1 MKTWKAQMK
10 TLDMHRAII
19 DDMIVCVLFHRAG
32 YIDSRSHKLAFIA
45 PYTKIIEPLSK
56 LSGASAPGQESLDE
70 PKPLASMLT
79 EHLGRDF
86 TIEQVANLWKQ
97 RPRIFGPFLL
107 IVTGISATGLSAIDV
122 IVFSPLNTSFTEETK
137 QALVTMTRQR
147 ANVYYIADHSRHQGF
162 LAKLMMQYI

>member
-1 MKTWKAQMK
+1 MNVVESKFALQVVKSTSEKPKYGTTKQDRQNMKTWKAQMK

-32 YIDSRSHKLAFIA
+32 HIDSRSHKLAFLA

-56 LSGASAPGQESLDE
+56 LSGASAPEQESLDE

-86 TIEQVANLWKQ
+86 TIDQVAKLWK
-97 RPRIFGPFLL
+97 
-107 IVTGISATGLSAIDV
+107 
-122 IVFSPLNTSFTEETK
+122 
-137 QALVTMTRQR
+137 
-147 ANVYYIADHSRHQGF
+147 
-162 LAKLMMQYI
+162 